1 MATKGLPTP
10 ALGTEGVG
18 VRRRYSG
25 TAGRV
30 ENGRIGVSPA
40 YAVPRG
46 PAATLDRELYL
57 PEERAGD
64 EPTGGGPPGCRSPS
78 GHAERGL
85 SKERRSP
92 PRRSTIATV

>member
-1 MATKGLPTP
+1 M
-10 ALGTEGVG
+10 
-18 VRRRYSG
+18 RRRYSG

-46 PAATLDRELYL
+46 RELLDRELYL

-64 EPTGGGPPGCRSPS
+64 ADPAAGR
-78 GHAERGL
+78 RGAVVQA
-85 SKERRSP
+85 
-92 PRRSTIATV
+92 ATRNED

>member
-1 MATKGLPTP
+1 VATKGLPSQP
-10 ALGTEGVG
+10 WGTEGVG

-46 PAATLDRELYL
+46 RELLDRELYL

-64 EPTGGGPPGCRSPS
+64 
-78 GHAERGL
+78 AD
-85 SKERRSP
+85 RRRAAGVP
-92 PRRSTIATV
+92 

>member
-1 MATKGLPTP
+1 M
-10 ALGTEGVG
+10 
-18 VRRRYSG
+18 RRRYSG

-46 PAATLDRELYL
+46 REFLDRELYL

-64 EPTGGGPPGCRSPS
+64 
-78 GHAERGL
+78 AD
-85 SKERRSP
+85 RRRAAGVP
-92 PRRSTIATV
+92 